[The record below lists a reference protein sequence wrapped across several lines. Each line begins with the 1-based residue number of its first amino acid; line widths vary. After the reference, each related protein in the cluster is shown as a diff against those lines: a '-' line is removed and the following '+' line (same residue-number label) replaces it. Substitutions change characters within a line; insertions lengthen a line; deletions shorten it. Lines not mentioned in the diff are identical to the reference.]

1 MAVSGAS
8 DRTMWPALPSD
19 NNSQDSAS
27 CGESPTSKA
36 CHPTTPLR
44 QCVPHVFRSLS
55 LDTAPQPGFEPF
67 AQAKAKAKAKA
78 KALRENS
85 SSRHKFISHE
95 ADVPVAVA
103 VTACDLVDTPE
114 YVQANP
120 RSHIRLRS
128 MASNWANAHR
138 SRVTFVSAHTGVG
151 VDPSVTKLVA
161 DVVARRE

>member
-1 MAVSGAS
+1 MG
-8 DRTMWPALPSD
+8 
-19 NNSQDSAS
+19 
-27 CGESPTSKA
+27 
-36 CHPTTPLR
+36 
-44 QCVPHVFRSLS
+44 
-55 LDTAPQPGFEPF
+55 
-67 AQAKAKAKAKA
+67 AKAKAKA

-151 VDPSVTKLVA
+151 VDTGAERLATIVLPWGLLIILRVSSPCAFTFAVFLCELLCWWHGG
-161 DVVARRE
+161 VVAGQHGVGCAIWCLRCVLTFTSCRYVDTKMFR